1 MTGPA
6 TPEPPEQGPV
16 PDAHEHPTHE
26 HPMHEHPMHEHV
38 GVDTVEAVV
47 RRQMAASLGGRRGM
61 LEAALPGLAF
71 TVAWLVGK
79 DIKLALICG
88 IAIAAVALVWRLI
101 ERSTLQ
107 YVANAIVGI
116 GIGWLVVH
124 IARNMGGSQEDQ
136 ALAFFV
142 PGVAITGVYTVLL
155 VLSCLVRWPAIG
167 FMVGSVAGDPLE
179 WHGNRQIVTLCT
191 RLTWLFLAPGAILA
205 LVEGIVVVLG
215 YGGAMPKDTAVLVLG
230 IIKLGVGWPL
240 RILAWGAMVWLLAR
254 NATPLEAESAQV

>member
-1 MTGPA
+1 MTDPA
-6 TPEPPEQGPV
+6 TPEPS
-16 PDAHEHPTHE
+16 EHVGEGHAE
-26 HPMHEHPMHEHV
+26 HHHV

-47 RRQMAASLGGRRGM
+47 RRQMAASLGGRRGI

-71 TVAWLVGK
+71 TLVWLVAK
-79 DIKLALICG
+79 DIKLAMIAG
-88 IAIAAVALVWRLI
+88 IALAGVALVWRLI
-101 ERSTLQ
+101 ERTTIQ

-142 PGVAITGVYTVLL
+142 PGVVITGVYTVLL

-179 WHGNRQIVTLCT
+179 WHENRQIVTLCT

-205 LVEGIVVVLG
+205 IVEGVVIVLG
-215 YGGAMPKDTAVLVLG
+215 YGGVMEKDAAVLVLG
-230 IIKLGVGWPL
+230 IIRLGVGWPL
-240 RILAWGAMVWLLAR
+240 RLLAWGGMVWLLAR
-254 NATPLEAESAQV
+254 NATPLED

>member
-1 MTGPA
+1 MTDPT
-6 TPEPPEQGPV
+6 TPEPSEHASPE
-16 PDAHEHPTHE
+16 HHP
-26 HPMHEHPMHEHV
+26 V

-47 RRQMAASLGGRRGM
+47 RRQMAQSLGGRRGM

-71 TVAWLVGK
+71 TLVWLVAK
-79 DIKLALICG
+79 DIKLAMIAG
-88 IAIAAVALVWRLI
+88 IALAGVALLWRLI
-101 ERSTLQ
+101 ERSTIQ

-142 PGVAITGVYTVLL
+142 PGVVITGVYTVLL

-205 LVEGIVVVLG
+205 LVEGIVILLG
-215 YGGAMPKDTAVLVLG
+215 YGGAMHKDAAVLVLG
-230 IIKLGVGWPL
+230 IIRLGVGWPL
-240 RILAWGAMVWLLAR
+240 RLLAWGAMVWLLAR
-254 NATPLEAESAQV
+254 NATPLED

>member
-1 MTGPA
+1 MS
-6 TPEPPEQGPV
+6 EQSHPEQAAAAPA
-16 PDAHEHPTHE
+16 DPTH
-26 HPMHEHPMHEHV
+26 HV

-47 RRQMAASLGGRRGM
+47 RRQMAAALGGRRGM

-71 TVAWLVGK
+71 TLAWLIAK
-79 DIKLALICG
+79 DIRLALISG
-88 IAIAAVALVWRLI
+88 AALAAVALVWRLV
-101 ERSTLQ
+101 ERSTIQ

-124 IARNMGGSQEDQ
+124 IARGMGGSQEDQ

-142 PGVAITGVYTVLL
+142 PGVVITGVYTVLL

-179 WHGNRQIVTLCT
+179 WHENRQIVSLCT

-205 LVEGIVVVLG
+205 VVEGIVILLG
-215 YGGAMPKDTAVLVLG
+215 YGGVMHKDAAVLVLG
-230 IIKLGVGWPL
+230 IIRLGIGWPL
-240 RILAWGAMVWLLAR
+240 RILAWGGMVWLLAR
-254 NATPLEAESAQV
+254 NATPLAD

>member
-1 MTGPA
+1 MTDPA
-6 TPEPPEQGPV
+6 TPEPSEHAEP
-16 PDAHEHPTHE
+16 EHPE
-26 HPMHEHPMHEHV
+26 HHHV

-47 RRQMAASLGGRRGM
+47 RRQMAESLGGRRGM

-71 TVAWLVGK
+71 TLVWLVAK
-79 DIKLALICG
+79 DIKLAMIAG
-88 IAIAAVALVWRLI
+88 IALAGVALLWRLV
-101 ERSTLQ
+101 ERTTIQ

-142 PGVAITGVYTVLL
+142 PGVVITGVYTVLL
-155 VLSCLVRWPAIG
+155 VISCLVRWPAIG

-179 WHGNRQIVTLCT
+179 WHDNRQIVTLCT

-205 LVEGIVVVLG
+205 LVEGVVILLG
-215 YGGAMPKDTAVLVLG
+215 YGGAMHKDAAVLVLG
-230 IIKLGVGWPL
+230 IIRLGIGWPL
-240 RILAWGAMVWLLAR
+240 RLLAWGGMVWLLAR
-254 NATPLEAESAQV
+254 NATPLEG

>member
-1 MTGPA
+1 MTDPA
-6 TPEPPEQGPV
+6 DAEQT
-16 PDAHEHPTHE
+16 AAEHPVDH
-26 HPMHEHPMHEHV
+26 HV

-47 RRQMAASLGGRRGM
+47 RRQMAESLGGRRGM

-71 TVAWLVGK
+71 TLAWLVAK
-79 DIKLALICG
+79 DIRLALISG
-88 IAIAAVALVWRLI
+88 IVIAAVALVWRLI
-101 ERSTLQ
+101 ERSSIQ

-124 IARNMGGSQEDQ
+124 IARGMGGSQEDQ

-142 PGVAITGVYTVLL
+142 PGVVITGVYTVLL

-179 WHGNRQIVTLCT
+179 WHANRQIVSLCT

-205 LVEGIVVVLG
+205 VVEGIVILLG
-215 YGGAMPKDTAVLVLG
+215 YGGAMHKDAAVLVLG
-230 IIKLGVGWPL
+230 IIRLGVGWPL
-240 RILAWGAMVWLLAR
+240 RILAWGGMVWLLAR
-254 NATPLEAESAQV
+254 NATPLEAAPPEA

>member
-1 MTGPA
+1 MTEQSHSEHSPA
-6 TPEPPEQGPV
+6 HQDQAQHAEP
-16 PDAHEHPTHE
+16 DH
-26 HPMHEHPMHEHV
+26 HV

-71 TVAWLVGK
+71 TLAWLIAK
-79 DIKLALICG
+79 DIRLALVSG
-88 IAIAAVALVWRLI
+88 AVLAAVALVWRLI
-101 ERSTLQ
+101 ERSSIQ

-124 IARNMGGSQEDQ
+124 IARGMGGTQEDQ

-142 PGVAITGVYTVLL
+142 PGVVITGVYTVLL

-179 WHGNRQIVTLCT
+179 WHENRQIVSLCT

-205 LVEGIVVVLG
+205 IVEGVVILLG
-215 YGGAMPKDTAVLVLG
+215 YGGAMHKDAAVLVLG
-230 IIKLGVGWPL
+230 IIRLGVGWPL
-240 RILAWGAMVWLLAR
+240 RILAWGGMVWMLAR
-254 NATPLEAESAQV
+254 NATPLQD

>member
-1 MTGPA
+1 VTEQSHSEHSPA
-6 TPEPPEQGPV
+6 HQDQAQHAEP
-16 PDAHEHPTHE
+16 DH
-26 HPMHEHPMHEHV
+26 HV

-71 TVAWLVGK
+71 TLAWLIAK
-79 DIKLALICG
+79 DIRLALVSG
-88 IAIAAVALVWRLI
+88 AVLAAVALVWRLI
-101 ERSTLQ
+101 ERSSIQ

-124 IARNMGGSQEDQ
+124 IARGMGGTQEDQ

-142 PGVAITGVYTVLL
+142 PGVVITGVYTVLL

-179 WHGNRQIVTLCT
+179 WHENRQIVSLCT

-205 LVEGIVVVLG
+205 IVEGVVILLG
-215 YGGAMPKDTAVLVLG
+215 YGGAMHKDAAVLVLG
-230 IIKLGVGWPL
+230 IIRLGVGWPL
-240 RILAWGAMVWLLAR
+240 RILAWGGMVWMLAR
-254 NATPLEAESAQV
+254 NATPLQD